1 MNNKRFLLGLL
12 AIFSMQAV
20 EITETPNK
28 KARSVQEF
36 TSKDNFGE
44 MIAQGIVVLD
54 LHAPWCG
61 PCRAY
66 KAAFEVVADE
76 LVNQDKDAYKFIS
89 INIDEHETIAD
100 KLQVRS
106 IPLTIVYR
114 NGKRIGDQ
122 SGNMSRTTL
131 KEFINRVVAEDAN
144 KKDQI
149 TRRKK

>member
-1 MNNKRFLLGLL
+1 MNNKRFLLGVM
-12 AIFSMQAV
+12 AIFSMHAA
-20 EITETPNK
+20 EIPEESK
-28 KARSVQEF
+28 KKERSVQEF
-36 TSKDNFGE
+36 TAKDNFGE
-44 MIAQGIVVLD
+44 IISQGIVVLD

-89 INIDEHETIAD
+89 INIDEHEAIAD
-100 KLQVRS
+100 KLRVRS

-122 SGNMSRTTL
+122 SGNMSRIML
-131 KEFINRVVAEDAN
+131 KEFINRVVAEDTN
-144 KKDQI
+144 KEI